1 VTQMMRFSFNRSR
14 NRVPISKAVYD
25 MLQRLIRLM
34 GLVPNELDEFLFC
47 RAGIFFKDE
56 QRKMYT
62 STDVLQGFRKCM
74 NRPDIWAAADLMSNK
89 LNNKL
94 NYSKQSTWSMGQNRM
109 YSGQCKMHLRQ
120 VRVCGIN
127 SIIECWIKDPSS
139 MDQQFKDC
147 TSAEQLLKHTAWVAD
162 TSVEKLESNYLRYF
176 SLGSFGVVG
185 EEARRRVE
193 QERERLIFN
202 QLNT

>member
-62 STDVLQGFRKCM
+62 VRTC
-74 NRPDIWAAADLMSNK
+74 
-89 LNNKL
+89 
-94 NYSKQSTWSMGQNRM
+94 
-109 YSGQCKMHLRQ
+109 CK
-120 VRVCGIN
+120 G
-127 SIIECWIKDPSS
+127 
-139 MDQQFKDC
+139 
-147 TSAEQLLKHTAWVAD
+147 
-162 TSVEKLESNYLRYF
+162 LEN
-176 SLGSFGVVG
+176 
-185 EEARRRVE
+185 A
-193 QERERLIFN
+193 
-202 QLNT
+202 